1 MDAGWLHVLV
11 LVLVHL
17 HVQAHNSAPSLW
29 RVERVAYSLCSG
41 WQGLKTV
48 FDEALRAV
56 LRPAKTEAKKK
67 GGCAIL

>member
-1 MDAGWLHVLV
+1 
-11 LVLVHL
+11 
-17 HVQAHNSAPSLW
+17 
-29 RVERVAYSLCSG
+29 
-41 WQGLKTV
+41 V